1 MANGNNFTSGGHQR
15 DHGRSERDHYGQSGR
30 ERDASDNGYYGRN
43 GEYYDLSNEYGGRNE
58 SSMSSAWRREEENR
72 GMRNEPNAPR
82 YGRSGGFDAG
92 ERDRERGYGD
102 YRSSY
107 GDDNRSFSYRDR
119 GMPNRDFSSRGDYG
133 RDNSRYA
140 DRFRDDDRYRRE
152 DYRGGERGFWDRAS
166 DEVASWFGDEDAERR
181 RVQDQFRGKGPR
193 NYQRSDTRI
202 LEDVNDRLS
211 DDPMLDAS
219 DIEVAVS
226 KSEVTM
232 TGTVSSRFDKRR
244 AEDLA
249 ERVSGVSHVQN
260 NLRVKAAASMQT
272 STTGDKT
279 GATGTSASQDV
290 DQNTRRLM

>member
-1 MANGNNFTSGGHQR
+1 MANGNNFTSGGYQR
-15 DHGRSERDHYGQSGR
+15 DR

-72 GMRNEPNAPR
+72 GMRDEPNAPR
-82 YGRSGGFDAG
+82 SGAYDAG
-92 ERDRERGYGD
+92 EPGYGD
-102 YRSSY
+102 YRPTY
-107 GDDNRSFSYRDR
+107 RDDERSFSYRDR
-119 GMPNRDFSSRGDYG
+119 GMPYRGLASRVGRG
-133 RDNSRYA
+133 RDDGRHA

-152 DYRGGERGFWDRAS
+152 GYRGEERGLWDRAS

-219 DIEVAVS
+219 DIEVSVS
-226 KSEVTM
+226 KSEVTL
-232 TGTVSSRFDKRR
+232 TGHVSNRVDKRR

-249 ERVSGVSHVQN
+249 DRVSGVSHVQN
-260 NLRVKAAASMQT
+260 NLRVKAAT
-272 STTGDKT
+272 SAQRSATTEKT
-279 GATGTSASQDV
+279 GAAGTPDATDA
-290 DQNTRRLM
+290 DPGNRRLM